1 MTAVTYTF
9 GINAQGI
16 YINNGSYNFS
26 IDTNIGQFTDYKPYA
41 RFYYD
46 IMKDGRATT
55 QIQKFEEK
63 MNTFG
68 FPTPP
73 EFEDRRN
80 PATTILI
87 YIKIY

>member
-41 RFYYD
+41 RFYM
-46 IMKDGRATT
+46 I
-55 QIQKFEEK
+55 
-63 MNTFG
+63 
-68 FPTPP
+68 
-73 EFEDRRN
+73 
-80 PATTILI
+80 
-87 YIKIY
+87 